1 MLTQGRSTLQI
12 ITLMLLEFQQHLAT
26 TKLLGSDDYT
36 IVACSG
42 GPDSMALAHLLHKT
56 GMKICLA
63 HCNFQL
69 RGAESDQD
77 EALVANWAES
87 NGIEV
92 HIKRFDTQSI
102 ADETNQGIQATARR
116 LRYMWFDHLQAEIS
130 ATAVATAHHRDDQVE
145 THLWHLMRG
154 SSWSGFTGIP
164 AVSGDVVRPLLF
176 APKEQILNYLK
187 AQKIPFRTDQSN
199 LSSDYTRNRIRN
211 EVIPLLEDIRPGFKN
226 NIIRQIAAFSEAG
239 YILNQFMSELEGG
252 MLELGKDGLELNI
265 ADLSEMP
272 FSRLLL
278 LHILPGYGFPGR
290 RVDEALHLLE
300 AQVGKTIYSNSHRII
315 RERDTLQIR
324 PIASSKQPDIHIL
337 EGTPEVH
344 APLHL
349 IIEQS
354 TDCSIPKMG
363 KHHSVAFDME
373 NLTFPLVLRKW
384 EHGDKMTPL
393 GMTGSQKLSDIIT
406 QKKLT
411 TFEKE
416 NVYVLQSGD
425 EIIWAIGLKVSDKHK
440 VTDTTCRTF
449 RIQCVSEI

>member
-1 MLTQGRSTLQI
+1 
-12 ITLMLLEFQQHLAT
+12 MLLEFQQHLAS
-26 TKLLGSDDYT
+26 TKLLGSDDFT

-56 GMKICLA
+56 GIKICLA

-69 RGAESDQD
+69 RGEDAEAD
-77 EALVANWAES
+77 EALVVNWGES
-87 NGIEV
+87 LGIEV
-92 HIKRFDTQSI
+92 HVKKFDTKAI
-102 ADETNQGIQATARR
+102 AEETHQGIQATARR
-116 LRYMWFDHLQAEIS
+116 LRYMWFDHLQAEIG

-145 THLWHLMRG
+145 THLWHMMRG
-154 SSWSGFTGIP
+154 SSWSGFSGIP

-176 APKEQILNYLK
+176 APKEQILTYIS
-187 AQKIPFRTDQSN
+187 AQKIPFRKDKSN
-199 LSSDYTRNRIRN
+199 NSSDYTRNRIRN

-239 YILNQFMSELEGG
+239 YILNQFIAELEGG

-265 ADLSEMP
+265 ADLREMP
-272 FSRLLL
+272 FTRLLL

-290 RVDEALHLLE
+290 RVDEALHLID

-315 RERDTLQIR
+315 RERDALQIR
-324 PIASSKQPDIHIL
+324 PIASLKQPDIHIL
-337 EGTPEVH
+337 EGTQEIH

-363 KHHSVAFDME
+363 KHLTVAFDMQ

-393 GMTGSQKLSDIIT
+393 GMSGSQKISDIIT
-406 QKKLT
+406 QKKLST
-411 TFEKE
+411 VEKE

-425 EIIWAIGLKVSDKHK
+425 DIIWAIGLKVSDKHK
-440 VTDTTCRTF
+440 ISDTTRRTF